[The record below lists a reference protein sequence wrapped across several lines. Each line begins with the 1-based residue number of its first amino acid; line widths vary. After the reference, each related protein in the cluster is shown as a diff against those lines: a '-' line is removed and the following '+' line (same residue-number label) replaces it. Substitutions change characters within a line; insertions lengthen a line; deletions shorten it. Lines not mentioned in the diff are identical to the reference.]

1 MSTLAKKEDN
11 FDPKQMIALEEELIA
26 LKAEQ
31 GIQEKQT
38 WWRRLGDWYA
48 DYSVRSKVP
57 VNRKKYIRLAAACGW
72 LCGAHRF
79 YAKKPVIGTLYLLFF
94 WTGISFAMT
103 LIDLMIALPMVPDED
118 GNIII

>member
-1 MSTLAKKEDN
+1 MAKKEDN